1 MAVIIGYLGRR
12 GKGKTTTM
20 ILDAYKYMLR
30 GFPIYTNMNGIRIP
44 HTKLTNEQILDMA
57 EQDEFMNC
65 VLMIDEI
72 QVLFDSRTS
81 NKKKNRNFLN
91 FIQQIRKRGV
101 RLLYTTQFNRRVD
114 VGIREHLDIE
124 ARPRLIITS
133 DKDKPLIEV
142 TYLDLTSQEDVGY
155 IVSTTKV
162 YEAYKVFELFDTN
175 ERIERVEEKKEEAT
189 T

>member
-1 MAVIIGYLGRR
+1 MSVIIGYLGRR

-20 ILDAYKYMLR
+20 VLDAYKYYQR
-30 GFPIYTNMNGIRIP
+30 GFPIYTNLTNLKIP
-44 HTKLTNEQILDMA
+44 HTKLTDQQILDMA
-57 EQDEFMNC
+57 EQDEFINC

-91 FIQQIRKRGV
+91 FIQQLRKRGV
-101 RLLYTTQFNRRVD
+101 RLLYTTQFARRVD

-124 ARPRLIITS
+124 ARPRLIITTE
-133 DKDKPLIEV
+133 KDKPLIEV

-155 IVSTTKV
+155 IIARTKV
-162 YEAYKVFELFDTN
+162 YEAYKVFDMFDTT
-175 ERIERVEEKKEEAT
+175 ERIERVEEDKK
-189 T
+189 